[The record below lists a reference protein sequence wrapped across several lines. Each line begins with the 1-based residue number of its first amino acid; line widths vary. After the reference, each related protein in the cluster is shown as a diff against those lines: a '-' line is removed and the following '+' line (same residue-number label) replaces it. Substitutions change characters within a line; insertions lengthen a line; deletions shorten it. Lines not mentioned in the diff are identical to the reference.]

1 MIVLAAAMSGNVG
14 AVRALP
20 AKVAPLRQQEA
31 PKPPLSGSSA
41 PAPSQDAP
49 VATPPATS
57 RLVLNLVAVPLHSPA
72 QATVTLAQAKR
83 SEGRGGNLQLKIES
97 IRLADGEL
105 VPVRGVENVKGAE
118 HRTAA
123 KVGLGGYL
131 FNVNGENAKIPA
143 GTEITAYIFGDH
155 PLEPSK
161 FPVASGNPEKKD
173 GLQ

>member
-1 MIVLAAAMSGNVG
+1 
-14 AVRALP
+14 
-20 AKVAPLRQQEA
+20 
-31 PKPPLSGSSA
+31 
-41 PAPSQDAP
+41 
-49 VATPPATS
+49 ATS
-57 RLVLNLVAVPLHSPA
+57 RLVLKDGTPVHLKFARAVVSSQVIAGEDEPLEVVEPVLVGNLVAVPLHSPA